1 MLIKDPPVEIIDNL
15 YMLGVN
21 AYPCFLF
28 KGENEGLIFE
38 GATGAVG
45 RLIMQQLDEMGLGGN
60 YVKRLVVTHAHP
72 DHVMAIPAF
81 QKMNPEIKVLAS
93 EASAQTLGSEQAMTF
108 FCGVDGALTD
118 SLGKMG
124 AIKEEHTPEPLSE
137 MKITVDEIIKEGD
150 TIDVDGQSS
159 FSVIETPGHSY
170 CSLSFYE
177 ASRKVLI
184 ISDATGYY
192 MPELK
197 YWWPNYFA
205 DYGKYIS
212 SMERLAK
219 YDAEVLCLS
228 HNGVIQGAEEIR
240 NYFAGAIAD
249 TKEYHQRIID
259 EIKAGKDP
267 RQLAGELG
275 SEVYEKTQLLP
286 LDFFQKNCG
295 MLIKRSLKHEGME
308 QGKK

>member
-15 YMLGVN
+15 FMLGVS
-21 AYPCFLF
+21 AYPLFLF
-28 KGENEGLIFE
+28 KGTNEGVIFE
-38 GATGAVG
+38 GVTGAVG
-45 RLIMQQLDEMGLGGN
+45 LLTMQQLEEMGLDGN
-60 YVKRLVVTHAHP
+60 YIKRLVVTHAHP
-72 DHVMAIPAF
+72 DHVMAIPVYR
-81 QKMNPEIKVLAS
+81 KMNKDIKVLAS
-93 EASAQTLGSEQAMTF
+93 EASAGALGSEQAITF

-118 SLGKMG
+118 SLAKIG
-124 AIKEEHTPEPLSE
+124 ATKEEHTPEPLSE

-150 TIDVDGQSS
+150 TIDVGDQAS
-159 FSVIETPGHSY
+159 FSVIETPGHSH

-197 YWWPNYFA
+197 CWWPNYFA

-212 SMERLAK
+212 SMERLAE
-219 YDAEVLCLS
+219 YDTEVLCLS

-240 NYFAGAIAD
+240 NYFADAIAD

-259 EIKAGKDP
+259 EIKAGKDF

-308 QGKK
+308 QEKK

>member
-1 MLIKDPPVEIIDNL
+1 MLIKDPPVEIIDDL
-15 YMLGVN
+15 FMLGVS
-21 AYPCFLF
+21 AYPSFLF
-28 KGENEGLIFE
+28 KGTNEGVIFE
-38 GATGAVG
+38 GSTGAVG
-45 RLIMQQLDEMGLGGN
+45 LLTMQQLDEMGLGGN
-60 YVKRLVVTHAHP
+60 YIKRLVVTHAHP
-72 DHVMAIPAF
+72 DHVMAIPVYR
-81 QKMNPEIKVLAS
+81 KMNKDIKVLAS
-93 EASAQTLGSEQAMTF
+93 EASAGALGSEQAITF
-108 FCGVDGALTD
+108 FCGVDEALTD
-118 SLGKMG
+118 SLGKIG

-150 TIDVDGQSS
+150 TIDVGGQAS

-219 YDAEVLCLS
+219 YDTEVLCLS

-240 NYFAGAIAD
+240 NYFADAIAD

-259 EIKAGKDP
+259 EIKAGKDF

-286 LDFFQKNCG
+286 LDFFQKNSG

-308 QGKK
+308 QKKK